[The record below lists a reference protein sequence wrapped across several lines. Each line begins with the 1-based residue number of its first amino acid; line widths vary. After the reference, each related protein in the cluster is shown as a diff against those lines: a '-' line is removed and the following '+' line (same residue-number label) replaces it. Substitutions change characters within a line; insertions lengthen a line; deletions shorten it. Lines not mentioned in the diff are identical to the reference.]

1 LFQDP
6 YKDKFTDFNDSP
18 SSYAQVDTW
27 QVQLNASKKV
37 DLIAGKLP
45 PNPVQLAI
53 ALQTKVAQE
62 AYDAVINVPLLYY
75 DESTTPFLAQKAKDD
90 AYALQQ
96 VQVDL
101 AKDAMAAANSP
112 SMLNPSVFLR
122 AVEGPASMV
131 QAETKIFNVKAP
143 SITLQTNPLTSTT
156 CSVSLSPLSGIT
168 LQQSPLCT
176 LDLNEMNEIVL
187 RSGPTTSAEFTPTF
201 VSINC
206 LTNAI
211 AMSSTG
217 LNVDAPKITLT
228 GALVQIGSG
237 LKVLG

>member
-1 LFQDP
+1 MQ
-6 YKDKFTDFNDSP
+6 
-18 SSYAQVDTW
+18 QR
-27 QVQLNASKKV
+27 ASKKIV
-37 DLIAGKLP
+37 VTAGIFP
-45 PNPVQLAI
+45 PDPSPDPVQIAI
-53 ALQTKVAQE
+53 TLQNTSAQA
-62 AYDAVINVPLLYY
+62 AYDAVINADLLFY
-75 DESTTPFLAQKAKDD
+75 DEHTTPFLAQKAKDD
-90 AYALQQ
+90 AYAAAQ
-96 VQVDL
+96 VQVDA
-101 AKDAMAAANSP
+101 AKAAAAAANGP
-112 SMLNPSVFLR
+112 YMVNPSVFLR
-122 AVEGPASMV
+122 AIEGPASMV

-143 SITLQTNPLTSTT
+143 LITLQTNPLTSET
-156 CSVSLSPLSGIT
+156 CSVSLSPLSGIS

-176 LDLNEMNEIVL
+176 LDLNEVNEIVL